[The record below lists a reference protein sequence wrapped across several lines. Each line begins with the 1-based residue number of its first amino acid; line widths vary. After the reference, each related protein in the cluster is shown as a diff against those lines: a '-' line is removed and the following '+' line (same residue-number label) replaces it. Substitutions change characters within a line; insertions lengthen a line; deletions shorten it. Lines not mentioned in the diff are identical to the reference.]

1 MQVHKS
7 AAELLADV
15 GVRLELSQLLFQGLC
30 PDNALLLLVNE
41 KVVEVL
47 QILLQATRHQ
57 R

>member
-47 QILLQATRHQ
+47 QILLQAIRHQ